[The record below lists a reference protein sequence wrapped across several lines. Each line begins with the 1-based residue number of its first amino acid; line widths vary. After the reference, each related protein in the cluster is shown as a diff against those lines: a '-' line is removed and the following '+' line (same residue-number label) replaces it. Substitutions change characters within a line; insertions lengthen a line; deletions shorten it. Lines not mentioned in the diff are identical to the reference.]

1 MCIIRYVLYSTRT
14 ICSPLSAFDSVSI
27 NVFYQDRATTLHTR
41 CSLYQSH
48 YATCCGLSEPNRA
61 TTLLVAVSLRQPEPL
76 CYTRVAVCLSQT
88 EPLHYTLVAISLSQ
102 TEPLHYT
109 LVAISLSQQKDNPSP
124 HLTVECHQSAGP
136 YNCARLVGCEAAVTI
151 NGGNLNQ
158 DHLSGRSWME

>member
-102 TEPLHYT
+102 
-109 LVAISLSQQKDNPSP
+109 QKDNPSP

-158 DHLSGRSWME
+158 DHLSDRSWME